1 MPARFAS
8 LRYDRVDSYLFSVA
22 RWLIWEVRSKALPTK
37 TESLD
42 VRSHLQSQR
51 AFVVDQK
58 RGKIALSAISRPDIA
73 SANLTNAATL
83 NAPRSRALLPTIAI
97 RSRQRT

>member
-1 MPARFAS
+1 MAG
-8 LRYDRVDSYLFSVA
+8 
-22 RWLIWEVRSKALPTK
+22 WLTWEVRSKALPAK

-42 VRSHLQSQR
+42 LGSHLQSQR

-58 RGKIALSAISRPDIA
+58 RGKIALPAISRPDTA
-73 SANLTNAATL
+73 SANLTNAARL
-83 NAPRSRALLPTIAI
+83 IAPRSRALLSTLAI